1 MFTLPQSGEADGSSN
16 EHPLKLEGL
25 SVDDFRAFVSAT
37 VPRYVAFK
45 FIISPKRYALNKSDA
60 HSMIPGGKACLMSL
74 PEWARVLHLADM
86 WQIDDLRTEAIEE
99 MSTKFNEPAAVLQ
112 LLLADRYSI
121 QDWIRPAVSHLT
133 LRQTTLT
140 VQEIEELGLELA
152 VKVLHI
158 RDTNLRAHVRATA
171 IGIASA
177 ANTEIAKMFKNQVA
191 EEPAETSE
199 SYDTDYD

>member
-1 MFTLPQSGEADGSSN
+1 MFTLPQSGETDGSSN
-16 EHPLKLEGL
+16 EHSLKLEGL

-37 VPRYVAFK
+37 VPRYVVS
-45 FIISPKRYALNKSDA
+45 ICIVSPKRHALNRSDA

-121 QDWIRPAVSHLT
+121 QDWIRPAVSHLM

-158 RDTNLRAHVRATA
+158 RDTNLRAHVRATT

-177 ANTEIAKMFKNQVA
+177 ADTEIAKMFKNQVV
-191 EEPAETSE
+191 EKPVETSE
-199 SYDTDYD
+199 SSDTDSD